1 MDTSEIFAAVDSI
14 LTENK
19 VKSIFDPPDAPST
32 SYSTVLSPSPLRFE
46 PPTAESSDEEARHF
60 ILKHDPF
67 VPKSTSASSST
78 PRIKL
83 KKTPRVKNAPKC
95 THQFKRGPKKG
106 EICAV
111 FCKIGEEFCAKHKP
125 TEKHKP
131 AEKNTPAPSFDFE
144 TIAQKGK
151 FRRLKVSKKYKL
163 LQIKERNVILEN
175 SGRIL
180 KVRLP
185 GYLKPIP
192 KTGSYLIFQKV
203 GKGEPAKAMWEC
215 V

>member
-1 MDTSEIFAAVDSI
+1 MDSSETSAAVDSI
-14 LTENK
+14 LTEKK
-19 VKSIFDPPDAPST
+19 VKSIFDPPDERST
-32 SYSTVLSPSPLRFE
+32 SDSTVLPPSPLRFG
-46 PPTAESSDEEARHF
+46 PQTAESSDEEARNF
-60 ILKHDPF
+60 ILKYDPF
-67 VPKSTSASSST
+67 LPKTTTSSIM

-83 KKTPRVKNAPKC
+83 RKTPRLKNAPTC

-106 EICAV
+106 EICAI

-125 TEKHKP
+125 
-131 AEKNTPAPSFDFE
+131 AEKKPPPSSFDFE

-151 FRRLKVSKKYKL
+151 FWRLKVSKKYKL
-163 LQIKERNVILEN
+163 LQIKERKVILEN
-175 SGRIL
+175 SGTIL

-192 KTGSYLIFQKV
+192 KTGSYLIFQKT
-203 GKGEPAKAMWEC
+203 GEDGPAKAMWEC